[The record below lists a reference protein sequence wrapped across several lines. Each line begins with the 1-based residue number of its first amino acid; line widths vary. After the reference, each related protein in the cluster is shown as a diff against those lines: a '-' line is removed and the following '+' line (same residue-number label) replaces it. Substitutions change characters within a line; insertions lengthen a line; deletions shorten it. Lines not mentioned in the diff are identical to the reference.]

1 MSIAV
6 LYEHP
11 EWFTPLFKTLRQR
24 KISHHL
30 IDATT
35 LSWDPST
42 RPSFDLLVNRMSPS
56 AYLRGHKHAVHSVAR
71 FLEYVESYKIPIING
86 LDTYR
91 LEISKSAQIDLF
103 ERLRIPYPK
112 ARIVNNPN
120 QTLEAARN
128 LQFPLVVKPNIG
140 GSGAGIQRYDT
151 LTQLQA
157 TISEGDLDF
166 GLDDTALIQ
175 EFIAAKEGSIVRVE
189 LLNKCPL
196 YAIKI
201 TPPHGFGFNLCPA
214 DICQNEATT
223 ENNEPIENDSPAPL
237 EANMCPQ
244 KPAMQIEAVKVPN
257 SIMAHAVSIAESADL
272 DICGIEYLE
281 GARDGKPYFY
291 DINALSN
298 FVTDA
303 TKIVGFDP
311 FEKFVDYIAYRYESR
326 SKLCRTTRSQRH
338 PDVTPELVG
347 VGVSD

>member
-6 LYEHP
+6 LYEHR
-11 EWFTPLFKTLRQR
+11 EWFTPLFEIMRQR
-24 KISHHL
+24 NISHNL

-56 AYLRGHKHAVHSVAR
+56 AYLRGHKHAVLSVAR

-86 LDTYR
+86 ADTYR
-91 LEISKSAQIDLF
+91 LEISKSAQLDLF
-103 ERLRIPYPK
+103 ERLGIAYPK
-112 ARIVNNPN
+112 AHIINDQS
-120 QTLEAARN
+120 QTLEAARD
-128 LQFPLVVKPNIG
+128 LRFPVVVKPNIG

-157 TISEGDLDF
+157 AVSNGDLNF
-166 GLDDTALIQ
+166 GIDDTALVQ
-175 EFIAAKEGSIVRVE
+175 EFIPAKEGSIVRVE

-214 DICQNEATT
+214 DICQEETKI
-223 ENNEPIENDSPAPL
+223 ENNEPIENDSPAPF

-244 KPAMQIEAVKVPN
+244 KPAMQIEATEVPN
-257 SIMAHAVSIAESADL
+257 HIMAHAISIAESAKL

-281 GARDGKPYFY
+281 DARDGRIYFY

-303 TKIVGFDP
+303 TEIVGFDP
-311 FEKFVDYIAYRYESR
+311 YEKLVDYISYRYESR
-326 SKLCRTTRSQRH
+326 RKFSHSTRTRKH
-338 PDVTPELVG
+338 PSVTPELVG
-347 VGVSD
+347 VSD

>member
-11 EWFTPLFKTLRQR
+11 EWFTPLFKLLRQR
-24 KISHHL
+24 KISHDL
-30 IDATT
+30 IDATA
-35 LSWDPST
+35 LNWDPST

-56 AYLRGHKHAVHSVAR
+56 AYLRGHKRAVHSVAR
-71 FLEYVESYKIPIING
+71 FLEYVQSYKIPIING
-86 LDTYR
+86 LDSYR
-91 LEISKSAQIDLF
+91 LEISKSAQLDLF

-112 ARIVNNPN
+112 ARIINDPN
-120 QTLEAARN
+120 RALEAARD
-128 LQFPLVVKPNIG
+128 LKFPVVVKPNIG

-151 LTQLQA
+151 LTQLQSA
-157 TISEGDLDF
+157 VSEGDLDF

-175 EFIAAKEGSIVRVE
+175 EFIPAKEGSIVRVE
-189 LLNKCPL
+189 LLNKSPL

-214 DICQNEATT
+214 DICQDEVKT
-223 ENNEPIENDSPAPL
+223 EKNGPIKNDSPAPF

-244 KPAMQIEAVKVPN
+244 KPAMQIEATRVPGE
-257 SIMAHAVSIAESADL
+257 IMHHATSIAKSAKL

-281 GARDGKPYFY
+281 DDRDGTIYFY

-303 TKIVGFDP
+303 KKIVGFDP
-311 FEKFVDYIAYRYESR
+311 FEKLVDYISYRYESR
-326 SKLCRTTRSQRH
+326 KRIYGSTPTHQHKSI
-338 PDVTPELVG
+338 TPELVG
-347 VGVSD
+347 VSD